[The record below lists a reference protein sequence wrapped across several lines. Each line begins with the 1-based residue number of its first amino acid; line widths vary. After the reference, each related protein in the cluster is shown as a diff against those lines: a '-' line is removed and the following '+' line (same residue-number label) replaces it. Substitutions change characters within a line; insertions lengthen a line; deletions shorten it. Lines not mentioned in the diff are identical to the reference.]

1 VIDIAYTGG
10 PVACLGLAVLL
21 LAASPRIRLAGLGF
35 AVLGACLLGVA
46 LAPNAPA
53 QLAIGVAAVL
63 AAAGAMAIAF
73 RLVPWL
79 LPLAALAC
87 IPIRIGVHAGGG
99 GSKLLMPLYVVII
112 GAAMYLAWQLFHG
125 DPRAR
130 ELRLATWPLAAYLAW
145 LGLSLTWSKD
155 LHEGALQ
162 LLAFYVP
169 FAVLTLA
176 VARLPW
182 SSLGIKLLYGEL
194 VVMALVFAIVGFYQY
209 QTRDIFQNPKV
220 INANAYAPFFRVNSV
235 FWDPSV
241 YGRFLVVAIIPS
253 VVLLVCR
260 RMRLL
265 SPAVV
270 VAIVVLWFGLLISF
284 SQSSFAALLVG
295 VVGAAFV
302 AWRWR
307 ALIAVAAAIAVLAGI
322 AVSAPQL
329 RHSIQHHTST
339 GLNSASSG
347 RFSLVANG
355 LRIAQAHP
363 VTGVGIGGFKRAY
376 AERVHRF
383 KSKEPK
389 TAASHNTP
397 VTVAAETGL
406 VGLALF
412 IALVGAFLTQAFR
425 RADRSLAGVASLASG
440 LVLAAILC
448 HSLFY
453 NDFFEDPTTWV
464 LFGLIGLA
472 AQVRPVAAAE
482 EPPPAAAPREA
493 VPV

>member
-1 VIDIAYTGG
+1 VIDLAYAGG
-10 PVACLGLAVLL
+10 PVACLGLAALL
-21 LAASPRIRLAGLGF
+21 VAGSPRSRLVGLGIAFVGAGL
-35 AVLGACLLGVA
+35 LGIA
-46 LAPNAPA
+46 LAPNAPG
-53 QLAIGVAAVL
+53 QLAIGVAAAL
-63 AAAGAMAIAF
+63 AAAGAVAIAL

-87 IPIRIGVHAGGG
+87 IPVRIGVHAGGG
-99 GSKLLMPLYVVII
+99 GSKLLLPLYVLIL
-112 GAAMYLAWQLFHG
+112 GAAMYLAWELVRG
-125 DPRAR
+125 DERVR
-130 ELRLATWPLAAYLAW
+130 ELGLAAWPLAAYLAW
-145 LGLSLTWSKD
+145 TGISLAWSKD
-155 LHEGALQ
+155 VHDGALE

-169 FAVLTLA
+169 FAVLALA
-176 VARLPW
+176 IARLPW
-182 SSLGIKLLYGEL
+182 SRLGVMLLYGEV

-209 QTRDIFQNPKV
+209 ETRDIFQNPKV
-220 INANAYAPFFRVNSV
+220 INSNAYAPFFRVNSV

-253 VVLLVCR
+253 VVLLVR
-260 RMRLL
+260 ERVRLL
-265 SPAVV
+265 TPAVV
-270 VAIVVLWFGLLISF
+270 AAIVVLWVGLLISF

-307 ALIAVAAAIAVLAGI
+307 ALVAVAAAAAVLAGI

-329 RHSIQHHTST
+329 RHSIQHHTSS
-339 GLNSASSG
+339 GLNSATSG

-355 LRIAQAHP
+355 VRIAQAHP
-363 VTGVGIGGFKRAY
+363 LAGVGVGGFKRAY
-376 AERVHRF
+376 ADRVHF
-383 KSKEPK
+383 KGKEPK
-389 TAASHNTP
+389 RAASHNTP
-397 VTVAAETGL
+397 VTVAAETGI

-412 IALVGAFLTQAFR
+412 VALLAALFAQAFR
-425 RADRSLAGVASLASG
+425 RADRSLAGVVSLAAG

-453 NDFFEDPTTWV
+453 SDFFEDPTTWM

-472 AQVRPVAAAE
+472 ARVRPALPPD